1 MNRHALLS
9 LLALLL
15 CCSTSLPAQKAK
27 TYIPW
32 KNGKLVVSEEGR
44 YLKHEN
50 GVPFFWLGE
59 TGWLMPQRL
68 NRDEVSYYLNKCKD
82 AGYNMVQVQVLN
94 GVPSMNIY
102 GQYSMTD
109 GFNFKDINRKGI
121 YGYWDHMDYIIK
133 SAASRGI
140 YIGMVCIWGTSRK
153 SPNSSLVQQNHPR
166 KLSPFCPMRII
177 ASFMDGFELSP
188 SHK

>member
-109 GFNFKDINRKGI
+109 GFISKISTAKGFMDIGTTWTI
-121 YGYWDHMDYIIK
+121 LLK

-140 YIGMVCIWGTSRK
+140 YIGMVWYLG
-153 SPNSSLVQQNHPR
+153 
-166 KLSPFCPMRII
+166 
-177 ASFMDGFELSP
+177 ELP
-188 SHK
+188 WNKG

>member
-109 GFNFKDINRKGI
+109 GFNFKDINAKGF
-121 YGYWDHMDYIIK
+121 MDIGTTWTILLK
-133 SAASRGI
+133 VPLHGASS
-140 YIGMVCIWGTSRK
+140 IGMVCIWGT
-153 SPNSSLVQQNHPR
+153 PVEQ
-166 KLSPFCPMRII
+166 
-177 ASFMDGFELSP
+177 ADE
-188 SHK
+188 

>member
-15 CCSTSLPAQKAK
+15 CYS
-27 TYIPW
+27 IPCRRR
-32 KNGKLVVSEEGR
+32 KRKRIFLEEWQTGGVRGGR

-102 GQYSMTD
+102 GQYSMID
-109 GFNFKDINRKGI
+109 GFNFKDINAKG
-121 YGYWDHMDYIIK
+121 
-133 SAASRGI
+133 
-140 YIGMVCIWGTSRK
+140 
-153 SPNSSLVQQNHPR
+153 
-166 KLSPFCPMRII
+166 
-177 ASFMDGFELSP
+177 FMDIGTTWTILLKVLLHGASI
-188 SHK
+188 

>member
-15 CCSTSLPAQKAK
+15 CYSTSLPAQKAK

-102 GQYSMTD
+102 GQYSMID

-140 YIGMVCIWGTSRK
+140 YIGMVCIWGTPVEQGLMNEKRSRGI
-153 SPNSSLVQQNHPR
+153 R
-166 KLSPFCPMRII
+166 
-177 ASFMDGFELSP
+177 
-188 SHK
+188 

>member
-1 MNRHALLS
+1 MMNRHALLS

-15 CCSTSLPAQKAK
+15 CYSTSLPAQKAK

-82 AGYNMVQVQVLN
+82 AGYNIGAGAGIERCAFHEYLRSVFHDRRFLI
-94 GVPSMNIY
+94 SRI
-102 GQYSMTD
+102 STA
-109 GFNFKDINRKGI
+109 KG
-121 YGYWDHMDYIIK
+121 
-133 SAASRGI
+133 
-140 YIGMVCIWGTSRK
+140 
-153 SPNSSLVQQNHPR
+153 
-166 KLSPFCPMRII
+166 
-177 ASFMDGFELSP
+177 FMDIGTTWTILLKVLLHGASI
-188 SHK
+188 

>member
-27 TYIPW
+27 TYIPR

-140 YIGMVCIWGTSRK
+140 YIGMVCIWGTPVEQGLMNEKRSRGI
-153 SPNSSLVQQNHPR
+153 R
-166 KLSPFCPMRII
+166 
-177 ASFMDGFELSP
+177 
-188 SHK
+188 